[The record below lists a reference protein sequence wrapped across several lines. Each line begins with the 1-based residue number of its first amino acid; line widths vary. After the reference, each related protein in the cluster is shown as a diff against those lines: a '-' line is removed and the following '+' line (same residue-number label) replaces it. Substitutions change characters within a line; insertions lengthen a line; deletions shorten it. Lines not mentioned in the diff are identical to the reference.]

1 MTVTIKQATFTR
13 KISAS
18 LDPLRDHAV
27 WFNRELET
35 WINALGPDY
44 IELKAGVDN
53 WSNLTSYSQNHG
65 SVMRIYSDGDRS
77 GADTTNSERYLWLSF
92 SEYWQPYWYTRWSQ
106 STSNN
111 GLGTP
116 SGDNDPLNYTSS
128 RPFYS
133 SYYSNPKQNIIIWD
147 DNPDSAFFCWRHM
160 ADTGYN
166 KLEGL
171 FRMPNV
177 DTTDCPEDVGN
188 GWAWFNAYHRNT
200 NPLTC
205 IDHTAKHPWK
215 GHSYSSNNLFPS
227 SSYDVGQVYTN
238 LPVTSGRLNY
248 MGNLGNSVIYMP
260 GTSLS
265 PLTRLNLG
273 GVEYTTMYSEWAVRT
288 DG

>member
-1 MTVTIKQATFTR
+1 MTVTVKQATFTR
-13 KISAS
+13 KISTS

-27 WFNRELET
+27 WFHRELET

-53 WSNLTSYSQNHG
+53 WSNLTTYSQNHG

-77 GADTTNSERYLWLSF
+77 GADTTNSERYVYMGMT
-92 SEYWQPYWYTRWSQ
+92 EYWQPYWYTQWTP

-111 GLGTP
+111 GLGTL
-116 SGDNDPLNYTSS
+116 SGENDALNYTSNREFQS
-128 RPFYS
+128 SFYS
-133 SYYSNPKQNIIIWD
+133 YPRQNIIIWD

-160 ADTGYN
+160 GDTGYN
-166 KLEGL
+166 KFEGL

-177 DTTDCPEDVGN
+177 DTTYCPEDVGN
-188 GWAWFNAYHRNT
+188 GWAWFNAYHRNV

-205 IDHTAKHPWK
+205 IDHTDKHPWK
-215 GHSYSSNNLFPS
+215 GHSYGNSNFWPS
-227 SSYDVGQVYTN
+227 SSYDVGQIYTN
-238 LPVTSGRLNY
+238 IPVTSGRLNY
-248 MGNLGNSVIYMP
+248 MGNLGNSVIFMP

-265 PLTRLNLG
+265 SLTRLNLN
-273 GVEYTTMYSEWAVRT
+273 GVEFTTMYSEYAVRT